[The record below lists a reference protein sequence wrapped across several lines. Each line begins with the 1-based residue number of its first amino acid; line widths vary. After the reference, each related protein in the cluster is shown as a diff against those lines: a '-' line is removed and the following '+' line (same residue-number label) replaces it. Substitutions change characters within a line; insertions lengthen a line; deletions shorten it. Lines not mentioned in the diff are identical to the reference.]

1 MTPIELNPITSE
13 EETCGPPDELVSPAE
28 DTSDI
33 PTAPPGP
40 GVILDPVTHTE
51 YVCGKPTDC
60 DPAPSDPI
68 PPPSALLSLGNRVY
82 QFSHFLRVSDEGTMW
97 LLYGRAATSKVALLL
112 DQKVALRGISIE
124 VDEADPNNDYA
135 LEIFART
142 TGDYSYVN
150 ALPLPKG
157 ETQAYRIDLTEQIDQ
172 GAGVGLRMNRTS
184 GSGKSAF
191 HHITVS
197 LEMRDV

>member
-1 MTPIELNPITSE
+1 
-13 EETCGPPDELVSPAE
+13 
-28 DTSDI
+28 
-33 PTAPPGP
+33 
-40 GVILDPVTHTE
+40 
-51 YVCGKPTDC
+51 
-60 DPAPSDPI
+60 
-68 PPPSALLSLGNRVY
+68 
-82 QFSHFLRVSDEGTMW
+82 MW
-97 LLYGRAATSKVALLL
+97 LLFGRAATSKVALLL

-124 VDEADPNNDYA
+124 VDEADPNNDYD

-142 TGDYSYVN
+142 TGDYTYVN

-157 ETQAYRIDLTEQIDQ
+157 ETQAYRIDLTQEIDQ

>member
-1 MTPIELNPITSE
+1 MSPIELNPITST
-13 EETCGPPDELVSPAE
+13 EETCGPPDELVSPAT

-33 PTAPPGP
+33 PTAPTGP
-40 GVILDPVTHTE
+40 GIILDPTTHTE
-51 YVCGKPTDC
+51 HVCGKPSES
-60 DPAPSDPI
+60 DPAPTPPL

-97 LLYGRAATSKVALLL
+97 LLFGRAATSKVALLL
-112 DQKVALRGISIE
+112 DQDVALRGISIE
-124 VDEADPNNDYA
+124 VDDADLNNDYD

-142 TGDYSYVN
+142 TGGYQYID

-157 ETQAYRIDLTEQIDQ
+157 ETQAYRINLVDELAAGT
-172 GAGVGLRMNRTS
+172 GVGLRMNRTS